1 MSTAPAVPPR
11 ETGTWFIV
19 ALAAGAAALL
29 ALVGTAGFVFV
40 VSALLS
46 ALFLL
51 YLVRHVAFGVSAGLW
66 GKKTLEEPADLTYTP
81 PLSVIVACKN
91 EELVVDTLVDRLLDL
106 EYPADRLQVVIVD
119 DNSDDGTGAILDR
132 RAAAEPR
139 LKILHRPPG
148 SAGGKSGALNDAW
161 AMCSGEVLV
170 IFDADHEPTAD
181 ALLRIARHFE
191 DPETGAVMGR
201 CVIKNRDDSLMSRLV
216 WLEYLSGYLCDEF
229 GRQAVYGLPAYGGAD
244 CAVRV
249 SALQAVGGYNEHS
262 VTEDTDLTLR
272 LLLMGYKVRFDPTA
286 LDFEEAVPT
295 LAQYRKQRYRWSFGH
310 HQCWRD
316 YRRAV
321 TRARTL
327 SPLEKFETLMF
338 LWLYHVPVASFM
350 SLLLIPLLFLGLG
363 ASLGSW
369 VLVLF
374 PLFLLGPF
382 LQIGSALLMTSD
394 GRAKHVWLM
403 FLLIPVVIAYV
414 FTCTRSWY
422 NGVRCKPYTWVKTA
436 RQGS

>member
-1 MSTAPAVPPR
+1 MDSAAAEPPR
-11 ETGTWFIV
+11 ETGTWLIV
-19 ALAAGAAALL
+19 AMVAGAVALL
-29 ALVGTAGFVFV
+29 TLLGSSGFVFV
-40 VSALLS
+40 ISAFLS

-51 YLVRHVAFGVSAGLW
+51 YLIRHVAFGVSAGLW
-66 GKKTLEEPADLTYTP
+66 GRATLDSPADLSFRP

-119 DNSDDGTGAILDR
+119 DNSDDRTGEILDA
-132 RAAAEPR
+132 RAAEEPR
-139 LKILHRPPG
+139 LRILHRPPG
-148 SAGGKSGALNDAW
+148 STGGKSGALNDAW
-161 AMCSGEVLV
+161 DLCTGEILV
-170 IFDADHEPTAD
+170 IFDADHEPDPDT
-181 ALLRIARHFE
+181 LLRIARHFE
-191 DPETGAVMGR
+191 DDQTGAVMGR
-201 CVIKNRDDSLMSRLV
+201 CVIKNRDDSLISRLV

-229 GRQAVYGLPAYGGAD
+229 GRQAVYGLPAYGGAN

-249 SALQAVGGYNEHS
+249 SALNYVGGYNEHS

-272 LLLMGYKVRFDPTA
+272 LLLAGYRIRFDPTA
-286 LDFEEAVPT
+286 LDYEEAVPT

-316 YRRAV
+316 YGRAV
-321 TRARTL
+321 TRANTL
-327 SPLEKFETLMF
+327 SPLEKVETLMF

-350 SLLLIPLLFLGLG
+350 SLMLIPLLLLGLG

-382 LQIGSALLMTSD
+382 LQIGSSLLMTKDASP
-394 GRAKHVWLM
+394 KHVWLM

-414 FTCTRSWY
+414 FTCSRSWY
-422 NGVRCKPYTWVKTA
+422 NGVRSKPYTWVKTA
-436 RQGS
+436 RKGP